1 MPSPS
6 EANLGLL
13 DYEIA
18 RDAGTSGLKK
28 FRINCQT
35 YSPNERYNIGKHDQ
49 SSVQQVL
56 YKGAKQNFY
65 NLGRALFVR
74 YVQSMRKNLKLR

>member
-1 MPSPS
+1 MPSRS

-13 DYEIA
+13 DYEIT

-28 FRINCQT
+28 CRINYQK
-35 YSPNERYNIGKHDQ
+35 YSPNERYNIGSMHQ

-56 YKGAKQNFY
+56 YKGSKQNFH
-65 NLGRALFVR
+65 NKG
-74 YVQSMRKNLKLR
+74 